1 MGGSNSTPPRAI
13 SILVEPLALV
23 YHVGPDPG
31 STGGNYSLGR
41 GGCARGHLGVSTG
54 DALLVA
60 VPRCWVL
67 CWGGSMGALWGLYGE
82 GCSLHCAIGTEWQQF
97 HLWGWHSILTSWLC
111 LIAARSALTA
121 NCGGCIPCNEGPHSV
136 EL

>member
-1 MGGSNSTPPRAI
+1 M
-13 SILVEPLALV
+13 EPLALV

-67 CWGGSMGALWGLYGE
+67 CWGGSMGKAAASIVLLEPSGSGFTSGDGTPFSPP
-82 GCSLHCAIGTEWQQF
+82 GCA
-97 HLWGWHSILTSWLC
+97 
-111 LIAARSALTA
+111 
-121 NCGGCIPCNEGPHSV
+121 
-136 EL
+136 